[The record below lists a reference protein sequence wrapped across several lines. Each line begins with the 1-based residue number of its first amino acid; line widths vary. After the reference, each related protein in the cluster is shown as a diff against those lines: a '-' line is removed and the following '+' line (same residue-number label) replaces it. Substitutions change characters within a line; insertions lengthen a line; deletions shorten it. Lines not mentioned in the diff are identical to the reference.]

1 MTSKEPKAAG
11 SAGVKVVLVGDSNVG
26 KSSFLYSYKA
36 NQFPSDEEV
45 PAILDSFKDL
55 VVTEAGNEVTVEMWD
70 VGGADNYRV
79 LRPMVY
85 RDAHVRFAI
94 GYLPDRPLHVS
105 ELWLRSVS
113 ASRVH
118 AVHRHVLRNRPPA
131 FAAEPAG

>member
-11 SAGVKVVLVGDSNVG
+11 AGVKVVLVGDSSVG

-36 NQFPSDEEV
+36 NQFPSEEEV

-55 VVTEAGNEVTVEMWD
+55 VVTEAGDEIEVEMWD

-85 RDAHVRFAI
+85 RDAHVRSAV
-94 GYLPDRPLHVS
+94 GCVPGRPLHVS
-105 ELWLRSVS
+105 VLCLRSVS
-113 ASRVH
+113 CARP
-118 AVHRHVLRNRPPA
+118 AVHHHVLRNRPPA